1 MALTFPSIIEIL
13 GTLAFAISGIR
24 LASAKR
30 FDWFGAYVV
39 GLITAIGG
47 GTIRDLLLDTTA
59 FWMLNSIYLTVTA
72 VALLLV
78 IIFGRYL
85 IRLNNTFFIFD
96 TIGLALFV
104 VVGIQK
110 TIAADFPFWI
120 AIIMGTITGAAGG
133 VLRDILINEVPL
145 IFRKEIYAMACVFG
159 GIVYWICYRLDCA
172 PHLTQI
178 LTALTVI
185 ATRIVAVKYKLSLP
199 RLKGDEEVEE
209 SENSDRENSRL

>member
-159 GIVYWICYRLDCA
+159 GIVYWIYYRLDYA
-172 PHLTQI
+172 PHLTQV
-178 LTALTVI
+178 LAALTVI

-199 RLKGDEEVEE
+199 RLRGDEEVEE
-209 SENSDRENSRL
+209 SENSDREDSRQ

>member
-159 GIVYWICYRLDCA
+159 WICYRLDYA
-172 PHLTQI
+172 PHLTQV
-178 LTALTVI
+178 LAALTVI

-199 RLKGDEEVEE
+199 RLRGDEEVEE
-209 SENSDRENSRL
+209 SENSDREDSRQ

>member
-1 MALTFPSIIEIL
+1 MHAVMALTFPSIIEIL

-120 AIIMGTITGAAGG
+120 AIIMGTITGAAGRCTARYPDQRSAADFPQG
-133 VLRDILINEVPL
+133 NLCHGLCIRRDRLLDLLPARLRSAPDPSSGRPHGNRHPD
-145 IFRKEIYAMACVFG
+145 RRGEIQ
-159 GIVYWICYRLDCA
+159 
-172 PHLTQI
+172 TQF
-178 LTALTVI
+178 TSPEG
-185 ATRIVAVKYKLSLP
+185 R
-199 RLKGDEEVEE
+199 
-209 SENSDRENSRL
+209 

>member
-1 MALTFPSIIEIL
+1 MHAVMALTFPSIIEIL

-110 TIAADFPFWI
+110 TIAANFPFWI
-120 AIIMGTITGAAGG
+120 AIIMGTIPVPPAG

-145 IFRKEIYAMACVFG
+145 IFRKEIYAWP
-159 GIVYWICYRLDCA
+159 VYRRDRLLDLLPARLRSA
-172 PHLTQI
+172 PDTSSGRPHGNRHPDRRGEIQTQF
-178 LTALTVI
+178 TSPEG
-185 ATRIVAVKYKLSLP
+185 R
-199 RLKGDEEVEE
+199 
-209 SENSDRENSRL
+209 